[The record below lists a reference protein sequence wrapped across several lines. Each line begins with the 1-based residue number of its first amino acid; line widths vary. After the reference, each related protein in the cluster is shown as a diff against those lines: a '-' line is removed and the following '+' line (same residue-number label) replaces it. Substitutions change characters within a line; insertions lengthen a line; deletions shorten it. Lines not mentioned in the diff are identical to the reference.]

1 MNKAFELTG
10 ILLEKY
16 EEKELAANFK
26 KREFVI
32 EVKSSSN
39 YSENI
44 IFSLVNSSCGFLD
57 DLEIGDILTVSFN
70 IKGRKWISPEDETR
84 YFNALDVHR
93 IIKEENI
100 DAFENAFSD
109 TSGDGND
116 LDF

>member
-1 MNKAFELTG
+1 MNRSFELTG
-10 ILLEKY
+10 ILLEKF
-16 EEKELAANFK
+16 EEKELATNFK
-26 KREFVI
+26 KREFVL

-39 YSENI
+39 YSESI
-44 IFSLVNSSCGFLD
+44 VFSLVNSSCKYID
-57 DLEIGDILTVSFN
+57 NLEIGDVLTVSFN

-93 IIKEENI
+93 VIKEEN
-100 DAFENAFSD
+100 AESLSNVFSD